1 MNNSN
6 NINKYLLEK
15 QISDIINKDNG
26 CTAHFIWDLKPCFRN
41 NPEGSLELKV
51 VTLNPVHS
59 THFLLHKVVKTVYPD
74 TNIDKTTCDLLN
86 DVIKVL
92 LEKNKDQLLH
102 YAVGWRDTSHT
113 STRFKTITS
122 YFSGNSFKEIIE
134 KFFFEKDERN
144 IIIDSIQ
151 LLPDS

>member
-1 MNNSN
+1 MDG

-15 QISDIINKDNG
+15 KISEIINKDNG

-41 NPEGSLELKV
+41 NPEGSIELKV
-51 VTLNPVHS
+51 VTLNPAHS
-59 THFLLHKVVKTVYPD
+59 THFLLHKVFKPIYPD
-74 TNIDKTTCDLLN
+74 TDIEKITCELLN
-86 DVIKVL
+86 DIIKVL
-92 LEKNKDQLLH
+92 FQKDKRELMH
-102 YAVGWRDTSHT
+102 YAIGWRDTSDS

-134 KFFFEKDERN
+134 KFFFEKNDQN